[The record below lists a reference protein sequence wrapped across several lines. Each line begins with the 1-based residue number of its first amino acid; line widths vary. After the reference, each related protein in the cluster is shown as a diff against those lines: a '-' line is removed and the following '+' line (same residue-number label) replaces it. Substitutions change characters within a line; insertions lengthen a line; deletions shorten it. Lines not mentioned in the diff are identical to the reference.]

1 MWPCPAAVPGG
12 QRAALPL
19 PALCQP
25 TAGVTAGVTARMG
38 CCLGT
43 PWHQDL
49 ALGCTGKVP
58 VGLCCRGGAAGAVA
72 VALVPRDGTL
82 GDTLALSTGPSG
94 SLPAFPGMAPGAPP
108 LGLGCVGSEAAR
120 SAREGTGSLG
130 GLVYSQAVGFSLRH
144 LPCPGAP
151 QAEPVGC
158 WHPPRHHSHSS
169 VPVSWRRDMAQGQPL
184 WPRVPQQSRGQKVP
198 RAPSPGARSAALS
211 AGTCLAR
218 GWSCFLPT
226 LTKYFGTA
234 EVTESL
240 ARLGTTPH
248 PQFQLVP

>member
-82 GDTLALSTGPSG
+82 GDTPALSTGPSG

-108 LGLGCVGSEAAR
+108 LGLGCVRSEAAH
-120 SAREGTGSLG
+120 SAREGTGITRGVGLFPGCWLFPLPPSLPRSPPSRARG
-130 GLVYSQAVGFSLRH
+130 VLASPKAPFPFQ
-144 LPCPGAP
+144 CPGELEEGHGSGPAAVATGP
-151 QAEPVGC
+151 PAEPGPEGATGTQPWGQEC
-158 WHPPRHHSHSS
+158 SPERWDLPGSGLELFPAHSYKIFWHC
-169 VPVSWRRDMAQGQPL
+169 
-184 WPRVPQQSRGQKVP
+184 RG
-198 RAPSPGARSAALS
+198 
-211 AGTCLAR
+211 
-218 GWSCFLPT
+218 
-226 LTKYFGTA
+226 
-234 EVTESL
+234 
-240 ARLGTTPH
+240 H
-248 PQFQLVP
+248 

>member
-1 MWPCPAAVPGG
+1 MPAAPAVPVPAQRGHCALWPCPAAVPGG

-82 GDTLALSTGPSG
+82 GDTPALSTGPSG

-120 SAREGTGSLG
+120 SARWGQDHSGGWFIPRLLAFPFATFPAQEPPKQSPWGAGIPQGTI
-130 GLVYSQAVGFSLRH
+130 
-144 LPCPGAP
+144 PI
-151 QAEPVGC
+151 
-158 WHPPRHHSHSS
+158 
-169 VPVSWRRDMAQGQPL
+169 PVSR
-184 WPRVPQQSRGQKVP
+184 
-198 RAPSPGARSAALS
+198 
-211 AGTCLAR
+211 
-218 GWSCFLPT
+218 
-226 LTKYFGTA
+226 
-234 EVTESL
+234 
-240 ARLGTTPH
+240 
-248 PQFQLVP
+248 